1 MYFYVLFYK
10 RRNMLYKYYFSMIMY
25 FKTNGYPSPLWLN
38 YDCYAVEVPYC
49 AYGMSVGGKSTN
61 YGGIESVM
69 SLSCRPLRVYKV
81 LSWLMPYVQR
91 GNIPRHSGYDWD
103 CTSPPPVTQDRAVIM
118 ISPGPIGYM
127 FYDWGLIY
135 DFMSLF
141 MNLWLCYE

>member
-1 MYFYVLFYK
+1 MYFYVSFYK

-38 YDCYAVEVPYC
+38 YDCYAAEVPYC
-49 AYGMSVGGKSTN
+49 AYGMSVGESPLTM
-61 YGGIESVM
+61 GGS

-81 LSWLMPYVQR
+81 LLWLMPYVQR